1 MHRQQ
6 TQHLHTLQYMLQTI
20 KIFNKILKL
29 KCLSNSYSSLSIRQ
43 ILNNGIMLHKNILH
57 AVVVLCG
64 AVEEVVLRDV
74 VFGANVEGGSA
85 VVCTAGG
92 VWGLGVECG
101 IVGGL

>member
-1 MHRQQ
+1 
-6 TQHLHTLQYMLQTI
+6 
-20 KIFNKILKL
+20 
-29 KCLSNSYSSLSIRQ
+29 
-43 ILNNGIMLHKNILH
+43 MLHKNILH